1 MVAESATVLQAARET
16 AALPLTRMTPQE
28 FIAKWGPGGPA
39 FELNERQGAQP
50 HFMDLCALLQVPTP
64 GSLGDRSDYLFEQN
78 TLVLGEARG
87 YADVFY
93 RDHFAWENKAPG
105 KNLDAAL
112 KQLLGYSHAL
122 ANPPLLVVCDRLSIR
137 IQTQFNG
144 HPSEQHTVRLH
155 ELDQPV
161 KQALLRRLWTDVES
175 FRPKIT
181 SRDIT
186 EAAAKSFA
194 TLAEGLR
201 KRGHHP
207 DTVAHFLTQCLFC
220 FFAEDVGL
228 LPGRMFDRLV
238 GNRKIV
244 SEQLTQGLASL
255 FTTMRDGGLYGP
267 DEIPWFNGG
276 LFKKIDVPKLE
287 ILDITE
293 LRNAAGL
300 NWSAIDV
307 SIFGTLF
314 ERGLDPAKRSQLG
327 AHYTDTA
334 TIARIIEPVLR
345 RPLLQKWELVAK
357 NIRELMAKSTRKGD
371 TKYRAS
377 RALFVQWLEELKA
390 YRVLDPAC
398 GSGNF
403 LFLGLKAL
411 KDVEHQSHLDAAACG
426 LDREADLM
434 TGPHNLL
441 GLELNEYAAELA
453 RVTVWI
459 GELQWRLAHGY
470 DFKTNPVLEP
480 LDHIE
485 CRDALLSFT
494 AARSEFNTVH
504 PEPTSVRPEPVE
516 LGSSAVSSQARA
528 GQMLEPHTLR
538 FLKSAQSSAPPTPG
552 SGEKPSSALGKPAGQ
567 RAVEAQW
574 PKASVV
580 IGNPPFLGGSKKRRE
595 LGDAYFEALSS
606 VYAGRVPGG
615 ADLVCYWFD
624 KALKAIETDG
634 LGAAG
639 LVATQSIRSGSNR
652 VVLDAIRHKNTQIF
666 DAWSDEPWIND
677 GAAVRVSLV
686 SFGWGECCFLNGQKV
701 DQITSELSSAAL
713 SDMTQASHLVENT
726 NASFEGTKKYGDFDI
741 SGKLAREWL
750 RQPNPHG
757 KSNSAVV
764 KPWRNGQD
772 VTRRPSD
779 TWVIDFG
786 PNMDEAVAALFEQPF
801 SHLIQHVKPER
812 MKVRRDR
819 TKRLWWIH
827 EEARVSLREG
837 LDGLRRFIVTPRVA
851 KHRFFVFLDETVLPD
866 TRLNVIARADDT
878 TFGILSSRLHE
889 AWSLANAS
897 MHGVGNDPTY
907 NAKSCFETFPFP
919 TGLTPADTAHQ
930 VTEVVQGGALIPAVD
945 QARCKAEADRTMGAI
960 SKSKRSAAYERPA
973 SGLPPPEQSEAAST
987 IAGQVNSTLSQAQSK
1002 PSATR
1007 TVSSS
1012 DVRQIA
1018 IQIAIA
1024 AKRLNDLREAW
1035 LNPPEWTRSVPE
1047 VIPLGLATS
1056 PYPDR
1061 IEPKPGLSEADLKA
1075 LQKRTLTNLYNQR
1088 PAWLHAAHETLDA
1101 AVAAAY
1107 GWADYTPAMTD
1118 DEILQ
1123 RLLAL
1128 NLARAKGF

>member
-1 MVAESATVLQAARET
+1 MT
-16 AALPLTRMTPQE
+16 AQE
-28 FIAKWGPGGPA
+28 FIAKWGPNGPA
-39 FELNERQGAQP
+39 YALNERQGAQP
-50 HFMDLCALLQVPTP
+50 HFMDLCELLGVPTP
-64 GSLGDRSDYLFEQN
+64 GSLGDRTDYLFEQN

-122 ANPPLLVVCDRLSIR
+122 QNPPLLVVCDRLSIH
-137 IQTQFNG
+137 ILTQFNG
-144 HPSEQHTVRLH
+144 HPSERHTVLLH
-155 ELDQPV
+155 ELDQPE

-201 KRGHHP
+201 KRNHHP
-207 DTVAHFLTQCLFC
+207 DVVAHFLTQCLFC

-238 GNRKIV
+238 SNRKLG

-255 FTTMRDGGLYGP
+255 FTTMRDGGLYGS
-267 DEIPWFNGG
+267 DAIPWFNGG
-276 LFKKIDVPKLE
+276 LFKKINVPKLE

-293 LRNAAGL
+293 LRNAATL

-307 SIFGTLF
+307 SIFDTLF

-334 TIARIIEPVLR
+334 TIERIIEPVLR
-345 RPLLQKWELVAK
+345 RPLLQKWQLVVHA
-357 NIRELMAKSTRKGD
+357 IREQMAKSTKKGD
-371 TKYRAS
+371 AKYRAG
-377 RALFVQWLEELKA
+377 RVLFVQWLEELKS

-426 LDREADLM
+426 LDREADLV

-441 GLELNEYAAELA
+441 GIELNEYAAELA

-485 CRDALLSFT
+485 CRDALISFPPVP
-494 AARSEFNTVH
+494 AEAS
-504 PEPTSVRPEPVE
+504 SVQADPVE
-516 LGSSAVSSQARA
+516 
-528 GQMLEPHTLR
+528 
-538 FLKSAQSSAPPTPG
+538 AP
-552 SGEKPSSALGKPAGQ
+552 
-567 RAVEAQW
+567 W

-580 IGNPPFLGGSKKRRE
+580 IGNPPFLGDKKMRSE
-595 LGDAYFEALSS
+595 LGDGYTEALRKT
-606 VYAGRVPGG
+606 YEGRVPGG
-615 ADLVCYWFD
+615 ADLVCYWFE
-624 KALKAIETDG
+624 KARKAIETNG

-639 LVATQSIRSGSNR
+639 LVATQSIRAGSNR
-652 VVLDAIRHKNTQIF
+652 KVLAAICHTTRIYET
-666 DAWSDEPWIND
+666 WSDEPWVND

-686 SFGWGECCFLNGQKV
+686 CFGHAQQVPIVDGRSVETIAPDLSGGGNALDLTKAVPLQSNAAMAFQGPVKV
-701 DQITSELSSAAL
+701 GS
-713 SDMTQASHLVENT
+713 
-726 NASFEGTKKYGDFDI
+726 FDI
-741 SGKLAREWL
+741 PGSKAREWL
-750 RQPNPHG
+750 RQPNVNG
-757 KSNSAVV
+757 ESNAVV
-764 KPWRNGQD
+764 LRPWVNGQD
-772 VTRRPSD
+772 IAGRASD
-779 TWVIDFG
+779 TWIIDFG
-786 PNMDEAVAALFEQPF
+786 HDLAENDAVLFESPF
-801 SHLIQHVKPER
+801 GHVKHFVKPMREAGNR
-812 MKVRRDR
+812 ESR
-819 TKRLWWIH
+819 KRLWWLH
-827 EEARVSLREG
+827 GETVP
-837 LDGLRRFIVTPRVA
+837 GLRQRLKLSTRYIVTPRVA
-851 KHRFFVFLDETVLPD
+851 KHRYFIWLSRQVWPD
-866 TRLNVIARADDT
+866 SRLYAITMADDT

-889 AWSLANAS
+889 VWSLANAS

-919 TGLTPADTAHQ
+919 QGLTPLDTAHQ
-930 VTEVVQGGALIPAVD
+930 QTEAVQGGALIPANLLESFGPIVESE
-945 QARCKAEADRTMGAI
+945 KASKATENKAI
-960 SKSKRSAAYERPA
+960 SPKLNAKITSKEPGLVA
-973 SGLPPPEQSEAAST
+973 SLPPPGQGVAS
-987 IAGQVNSTLSQAQSK
+987 
-1002 PSATR
+1002 PSAAR
-1007 TVSSS
+1007 TGM
-1012 DVRQIA
+1012 DELGLKQLA
-1018 IQIAIA
+1018 THIAIA

-1035 LNPPEWTRSVPE
+1035 LNPPEWTRRVPE
-1047 VIPLGLATS
+1047 VVPLGMATS

-1088 PAWLHAAHETLDA
+1088 PAWLHAAHEALDA
-1101 AVAAAY
+1101 AVATAY
-1107 GWADYTPAMTD
+1107 NWPDYNPAMTD

-1128 NLARAKGF
+1128 NLARAEVKPVPDTALGLAGKLKKPGQQAVTVEAMNEAVLAEAAAQNPRRQNEST